1 MCVCNINA
9 VKKVRALQTSVPPVA
24 NFNLRLPVHSV
35 CHVYRYLFNVLIGLH
50 MQKRTVMTLAYPG
63 DALVVAV
70 KHVVVGTGRYT

>member
-1 MCVCNINA
+1 MCVCDINA
-9 VKKVRALQTSVPPVA
+9 VKKVSALQTSVT

-35 CHVYRYLFNVLIGLH
+35 CHVYLFNVLIGLH